1 MTRPHRWFA
10 HITLLAF
17 TLLTLHSPCI
27 YAADEQFVERF
38 DWQTLP
44 ALPQP
49 SGGHMA
55 GVSNNTLLVIG
66 GSYFNV
72 PPWDGGAKLWLDT
85 IHALEPNANE
95 WKLVVRLT
103 HPLAYGVAVT
113 TDDGV
118 IVLGGSDG
126 QQHYAEV
133 FKLRYIN
140 GQLEQ
145 IALPQLPHPLA
156 NFGAALLG
164 HTIYVTG
171 GQHAPTSTEAVNTL
185 WALDLNESELCW
197 QTLAPLPGAARILPV
212 VAAQDG
218 AVYVFSGAELYAGAD
233 GKAARRYLRDG
244 WKYQP
249 GKSWSRIADAPRA
262 VVAAPALR
270 SGQSHILVFSGDDGA
285 NATRTLEL
293 KDQHPG
299 FSRDALAY
307 HTITDTWVK
316 MGELPESLV
325 TTAAVNWQS
334 AIVLPGG
341 EDRPGHRLGRVLTA
355 TLRNQ
360 KGVFDWLDYTVLGLY
375 LLAMLLIGFYFSTK
389 GKTTEDFFL
398 GGRRVPWWAAGL
410 SIYGTQLSAITYLAI
425 PAKTYAEDL
434 TYVLVNLCIPLMAP
448 VVIYFYLPFFRRLN
462 VTTAYEYLERRFNV
476 AVRCFGSASFII
488 LQAGRLAIVLF
499 LPSLAL
505 AAVSGLNVYLCILVM
520 GVLTTI
526 YTMEGGIEAV
536 VWTDVVQVIVLLGG
550 ALLALALLIHG
561 VDGGL
566 SQVIAT
572 GRAAGKFHMF
582 TWTWDATTTSVWVVL
597 VGNLL
602 AQLVPYTTDQSVIQK
617 YLTTKDE
624 GRAARG
630 IWLNGALSFPTILIF
645 FGAGVALYVFYR
657 SHPAQLHPGVP
668 TDATFAWFIAD
679 QLPSG
684 VAGLVVAGIFAAAM
698 STLSSSMNSIA
709 TAIVTDFYA
718 RFTASATDE
727 KKMRLARR
735 LTFLLGVVGT
745 SAALLMATF
754 EIKSLWDLFLQ
765 VLGLFGGG
773 LAGVFALGI
782 FTRRAHG
789 AGALIGVLASAI
801 ILWLVQRYTH
811 LHFFLYAGAGIT
823 TCMVTGYLASWLIPA
838 APSNL
843 DGLTIYT
850 SRARQEKSAPQR
862 LT

>member
-1 MTRPHRWFA
+1 MTQSHRWLA
-10 HITLLAF
+10 HILWLAF
-17 TLLTLHSPCI
+17 TLLTLHPQDT
-27 YAADEQFVERF
+27 YGADEPSVERF

-49 SGGHMA
+49 SGGQMA

-85 IHALEPNANE
+85 IHALEPQANE
-95 WKLVVRLT
+95 WKLAGRLA

-126 QQHYAEV
+126 QHNYAEV
-133 FKLRYIN
+133 CKLRYIN
-140 GQLEQ
+140 GKLEQ
-145 IALPQLPHPLA
+145 ITLPALPQPLA

-164 HTIYVTG
+164 NTIYVTG
-171 GQHAPTSTEAVNTL
+171 GQRTPTATAAVNAL
-185 WALDLNESELCW
+185 WALDLNEREPRW
-197 QTLAPLPGAARILPV
+197 QTLAPLPDAARILPV

-218 AVYVFSGAELYAGAD
+218 GVYVFSGAELSAGAD
-233 GKAARRYLRDG
+233 GKAVRRYLRDS

-270 SGQSHILVFSGDDGA
+270 YGQSHILVFSGDDGA

-293 KDQHPG
+293 KNNHPG
-299 FSRDALAY
+299 FSRDVLAY

-325 TTAAVNWQS
+325 TTAAVSWQG
-334 AIVLPGG
+334 AIVFPGG
-341 EDRPGHRLGRVLTA
+341 EDRPGHRLGSVVTA
-355 TLRNQ
+355 TLRSR
-360 KGVFDWLDYTVLGLY
+360 KGGFDWLDYTVLGLY

-410 SIYGTQLSAITYLAI
+410 SIYGTQLSAITYLAV

-476 AVRCFGSASFII
+476 VVRCFGSASFII

-505 AAVSGLNVYLCILVM
+505 AAVSGLNVYLCILAM

-536 VWTDVVQVIVLLGG
+536 VWTDVVQVVVLLGG

-582 TWTWDATTTSVWVVL
+582 NWTWDATTTSLWVVL

-602 AQLVPYTTDQSVIQK
+602 AQLVPYTTDQAVIQK

-624 GRAARG
+624 RRAARG
-630 IWLNGALSFPTILIF
+630 IWLNGVMSAPTILIF

-657 SHPAQLHPGVP
+657 NHPAQLHPGVP

-718 RFTASATDE
+718 RFTTSATDE
-727 KKMRLARR
+727 KKMRLARH
-735 LTFLLGVVGT
+735 LTLLLGVVGT
-745 SAALLMATF
+745 IAALLMATF

-789 AGALIGVLASAI
+789 TGALIGLVAGSA
-801 ILWLVQRYTH
+801 LVFGVQQYTR
-811 LHFFLYAGAGIT
+811 LHFFLYAAIGIAG
-823 TCMVTGYLASWLIPA
+823 CFLLGYLFSLMLPA
-838 APSNL
+838 PKKTL

-850 SRARQEKSAPQR
+850 IK
-862 LT
+862 